1 MISSAT
7 ISDELCV
14 IQVGRI
20 FHSIR
25 DMPSKSKEEDQT
37 TLSTFNIVRRAITPA
52 LGRLYNQ
59 AEFCFYTNDYLK
71 PSCNREMRLL
81 RANASWEKRD

>member
-1 MISSAT
+1 MISGAP

-25 DMPSKSKEEDQT
+25 DMPSKSKEEDKT
-37 TLSTFNIVRRAITPA
+37 TLSTFNIMRRAMFPA

-71 PSCNREMRLL
+71 PSWIREMRL
-81 RANASWEKRD
+81 